1 MASFCT
7 AMDKHVVNEKGCL
20 AYTILG
26 QTLTEDGQLNSDL
39 GLVALDGV
47 IGSRLKGKK
56 KITGTTDQ
64 KLDELFNF
72 VYSNIY
78 SEKLSQEQKQ
88 IYIGYLLIEIFKLRD
103 IVEGDGERDL
113 FYKLLIKLNETQPQ
127 LVINSLPFL
136 TGGYDNTNELGNL
149 VPPGSFLDLNKL
161 YIMLN
166 DSILSQKQKG
176 WCSEASEKTE
186 KKIYNKQLLKTS
198 ILEYYAKCLK
208 LDEINEFPTWAGKW
222 APRENNEVD
231 RLCGMAKDLARLLF
245 PDERQ
250 LSNSLKKYRKCVV
263 NLNKKLKVLETLM
276 SENKWD
282 EIEVKRITSK
292 AFMKYMKGLKNENK
306 DGTIKHPSNESRQKL
321 RERVLEEL
329 NKAKSNPESS
339 KLNVKTLMPHEIVSK
354 YFSYLNESDKFTLDA
369 MWSKYENEFKLKLDG
384 GKLKSGICLA
394 DVSGSMH
401 GIPMDVCI
409 ALTIL
414 LSGLLEGPF
423 KDKCIIFSENPY
435 WTTIKG
441 NTLGEKIQHLKT
453 SNWGMTTNFGAVLD
467 LILKVAKTNN
477 IKEEDMPEV
486 LYVFSDM
493 QWDAACGKT
502 NSYYKSH
509 IEDKFLTG
517 YESIKNAYEEAGYK
531 MPHVVFWNLRETD
544 TSNNKSSQEGTTM
557 LSGYS
562 ANLFK
567 AFTEGNFDI
576 SNTPWDTLKE
586 LLDNKRYDK
595 LRELMDLYYIEY

>member
-1 MASFCT
+1 
-7 AMDKHVVNEKGCL
+7 MDQHIINEKSCL
-20 AYTILG
+20 AYTVLG

-47 IGSRLKGKK
+47 IGSRLKGKHK
-56 KITGTTDQ
+56 VMGTSNE
-64 KLDELFNF
+64 KLEELFNF
-72 VYSNIY
+72 VYNNIH
-78 SEKLSQEQKQ
+78 SEKLSSEQKK
-88 IYIGYLLIEIFKLRD
+88 IYMGYLLTEIFKIRD
-103 IVEGDGERDL
+103 IKDGNGERDL
-113 FYKLLIKLNETQPQ
+113 FYKLLIKLNETQPE

-136 TGGYDNTNELGNL
+136 TGGYDKNNELDNL

-161 YIMLN
+161 YVMLN
-166 DSILSQKQKG
+166 DLILSQKHNNLCIK
-176 WCSEASEKTE
+176 ASERNE
-186 KKIYNKQLLKTS
+186 KKIHNKSLLKTG
-198 ILEYYAKCLK
+198 ILEYYVKCLK
-208 LDEINEFPTWAGKW
+208 LDEMNEFPTWVGKW

-231 RLCGMAKDLARLLF
+231 KLSGMAKNLARLLY
-245 PDERQ
+245 PNEIHLCQ
-250 LSNSLKKYRKCVV
+250 SLKKYRKLIV
-263 NLNKKLKVLETLM
+263 NLNRKLKVLETLM

-306 DGTIKHPSNESRQKL
+306 DGSIKHPTNESRQNL

-329 NKAKSNPESS
+329 NKAKTNPESS

-354 YFSYLNESDKFTLDA
+354 YFSNLSESDKDTLDA
-369 MWSKYENEFKLKLDG
+369 IWSKYENEFKLKLG
-384 GKLKSGICLA
+384 EGTLKSGICLA
-394 DVSGSMH
+394 DVSGSMT
-401 GIPMDVCI
+401 GIPIQVCI

-414 LSGLLEGPF
+414 LSGLLEGAF
-423 KDKCIIFSENPY
+423 KDKCIIFSESPY

-441 NTLGEKIQHLKT
+441 DTLGDKIQNLKT
-453 SNWGMTTNFGAVLD
+453 EQWGMTTNFGLVLD
-467 LILKVAKTNN
+467 LILKIAKSNN
-477 IKEEDMPEV
+477 IEQEDMPEV

-493 QWDAACGKT
+493 QWDAACGNN
-502 NSYYKSH
+502 NSYYKSQ
-509 IEDKFLTG
+509 IKDTFLTG
-517 YESIKNAYEEAGYK
+517 YESIKNAFNEAGFK
-531 MPHVVFWNLRETD
+531 VPHVVFWNLRETN
-544 TSNNKSSQEGTTM
+544 TSNNKSCQEGTTM

-567 AFTEGNFDI
+567 AFIEGHFDI